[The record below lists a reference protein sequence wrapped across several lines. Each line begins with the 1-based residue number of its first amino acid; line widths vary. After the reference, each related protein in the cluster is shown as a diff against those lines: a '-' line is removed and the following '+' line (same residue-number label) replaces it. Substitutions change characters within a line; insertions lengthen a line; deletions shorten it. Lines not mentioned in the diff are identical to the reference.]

1 MLIYLYG
8 HTRTDISFAV
18 NFSVRYIFCP
28 KHYIE
33 EALKQI
39 SRYLKLTRDR
49 GLILNPNREL
59 FKIDGYPDAY
69 FSGMYVHEKPTDP
82 ACVKSCTV

>member
-1 MLIYLYG
+1 M
-8 HTRTDISFAV
+8 FFFK
-18 NFSVRYIFCP
+18 NF
-28 KHYIE
+28 HD

-39 SRYLKLTRDR
+39 VWYFKLTRDR
-49 GLILNPNREL
+49 VLILNPNREL
-59 FKIDGYPDAY
+59 FNIDGYPDAY